1 MVDPYM
7 REALMAEARAQRAE
21 SRGGILDRR
30 KGGFRAFK
38 ALCLASVAFKWC
50 LMLEFY
56 QAELWIPAERRLIS
70 IGRYRICF

>member
-30 KGGFRAFK
+30 TGVFEHSRHSVLL
-38 ALCLASVAFKWC
+38 LCHLNGV
-50 LMLEFY
+50 
-56 QAELWIPAERRLIS
+56 
-70 IGRYRICF
+70 